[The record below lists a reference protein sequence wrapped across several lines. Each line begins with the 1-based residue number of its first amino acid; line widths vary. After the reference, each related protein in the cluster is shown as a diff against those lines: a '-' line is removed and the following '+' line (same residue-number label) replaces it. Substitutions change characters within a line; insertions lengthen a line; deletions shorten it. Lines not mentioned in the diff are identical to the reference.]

1 MALMN
6 RCAQSRG
13 GMVRPDEHM
22 VGMPSELQ
30 QPPATTQ
37 PNRTAKAW
45 GRLSAR
51 EAQEQLKEAGI
62 LLSLILV
69 RIQMLN
75 YVDALDTSKSDKT
88 HALKNT
94 LKYIVMEQK
103 DFGLHVSWSIIA
115 LLVLS
120 VLLRR
125 GIPRRW
131 IDIVAGTFISFNL
144 IIHFLKINLLLLT
157 PPGAPSMLL
166 GQIFTYLIF
175 FVVAWGWIFWRFDW
189 VGKENPGT
197 VVEISDKG
205 DSLSTFDYY
214 HASLMAL
221 VRRGRP
227 EVSGLNRTGK
237 ILVAIHTFMVLDL
250 IGVALGRFYQLIT
263 RMI

>member
-1 MALMN
+1 LI
-6 RCAQSRG
+6 
-13 GMVRPDEHM
+13 D
-22 VGMPSELQ
+22 
-30 QPPATTQ
+30 
-37 PNRTAKAW
+37 
-45 GRLSAR
+45 AR
-51 EAQEQLKEAGI
+51 EQWKEVVI
-62 LLSLILV
+62 LITLFLV
-69 RIQMLN
+69 RLQMLN
-75 YVDALDTSKSDKT
+75 YVDALDTSKSDRTIGLKN
-88 HALKNT
+88 ALKI
-94 LKYIVMEQK
+94 IVTESAHL
-103 DFGLHVSWSIIA
+103 GLYASWLIIA

-125 GIPRRW
+125 NIPRRW
-131 IDIVAGTFISFNL
+131 LDIVAGAFISFNL

-175 FVVAWGWIFWRFDW
+175 FVLAWGWIFWRFDW

-197 VVEISDKG
+197 VIEISDKG

-221 VRRGRP
+221 VRRGSP

-250 IGVALGRFYQLIT
+250 IGVGLGRFYQLIT

>member
-6 RCAQSRG
+6 RCALSRG

-30 QPPATTQ
+30 QPPATPQ
-37 PNRTAKAW
+37 PSRTAKAW

-69 RIQMLN
+69 RMQMLN
-75 YVDALDTSKSDKT
+75 YVDALDTSKADKT
-88 HALKNT
+88 HGFKNM
-94 LKYIVMEQK
+94 LKYVVTEHAN
-103 DFGLHVSWSIIA
+103 FALYVSWPIVA

-120 VLLRR
+120 VVLRR

-131 IDIVAGTFISFNL
+131 IDIVAGGFISFNL

-205 DSLSTFDYY
+205 DSLSTFDYF

-263 RMI
+263 RMV

>member
-1 MALMN
+1 LI
-6 RCAQSRG
+6 
-13 GMVRPDEHM
+13 D
-22 VGMPSELQ
+22 
-30 QPPATTQ
+30 
-37 PNRTAKAW
+37 
-45 GRLSAR
+45 AR
-51 EAQEQLKEAGI
+51 EQWKEVVI
-62 LLSLILV
+62 LITLFLV
-69 RIQMLN
+69 RLQMLN
-75 YVDALDTSKSDKT
+75 YVDALDTSKSDRTIGLKN
-88 HALKNT
+88 ALKIIAT
-94 LKYIVMEQK
+94 ESAHL
-103 DFGLHVSWSIIA
+103 GLYASWLIIA

-125 GIPRRW
+125 NIPRRW
-131 IDIVAGTFISFNL
+131 LDIVAGAFISFNL

-157 PPGAPSMLL
+157 PPGAPSMLF

-175 FVVAWGWIFWRFDW
+175 FVLAWGWIFWRFDW

-197 VVEISDKG
+197 VIEISDKG

-221 VRRGRP
+221 VRRGSP

>member
-6 RCAQSRG
+6 RCAQSRAG
-13 GMVRPDEHM
+13 IVVREAHM
-22 VGMPSELQ
+22 VGMPPELQ
-30 QPPATTQ
+30 QPPAAPQ
-37 PNRTAKAW
+37 PNRPKKPW

-51 EAQEQLKEAGI
+51 EAQEQLKETGI
-62 LLSLILV
+62 LASLILV
-69 RIQMLN
+69 RLQMLN
-75 YVDALDTSKSDKT
+75 YVDAFDTSKLDRTLELKN
-88 HALKNT
+88 ALK
-94 LKYIVMEQK
+94 IVVTENAHY
-103 DFGLHVSWSIIA
+103 GLYASWSIIA

-120 VLLRR
+120 VLLGR

-131 IDIVAGTFISFNL
+131 LDVLAGAFISFNL
-144 IIHFLKINLLLLT
+144 IVHFLKINLLLLT

-175 FVVAWGWIFWRFDW
+175 FVIAWGWIFWRFDW

-205 DSLSTFDYY
+205 DSLSTFDYF
-214 HASLMAL
+214 HASLMAI

>member
-1 MALMN
+1 MI
-6 RCAQSRG
+6 
-13 GMVRPDEHM
+13 D
-22 VGMPSELQ
+22 
-30 QPPATTQ
+30 
-37 PNRTAKAW
+37 
-45 GRLSAR
+45 AR
-51 EAQEQLKEAGI
+51 EQWKEVVI
-62 LLSLILV
+62 LITLFLV
-69 RIQMLN
+69 RLQMSN
-75 YVDALDTSKSDKT
+75 YVDALDTSKSDRTIELKN
-88 HALKNT
+88 ALKIIAT
-94 LKYIVMEQK
+94 ESAHL
-103 DFGLHVSWSIIA
+103 GLYASWLIIA

-120 VLLRR
+120 VILRR
-125 GIPRRW
+125 NIPRRW
-131 IDIVAGTFISFNL
+131 LDIVAGAFISFNL

-175 FVVAWGWIFWRFDW
+175 FVLAWGWIFWRFDW

-197 VVEISDKG
+197 VIEISDKG

-221 VRRGRP
+221 VRRGSP

>member
-1 MALMN
+1 LI
-6 RCAQSRG
+6 
-13 GMVRPDEHM
+13 D
-22 VGMPSELQ
+22 
-30 QPPATTQ
+30 
-37 PNRTAKAW
+37 
-45 GRLSAR
+45 AR
-51 EAQEQLKEAGI
+51 EQWKEVVI
-62 LLSLILV
+62 LITLFLV
-69 RIQMLN
+69 RLQMSN
-75 YVDALDTSKSDKT
+75 YVDALDTSKSDRTIELKN
-88 HALKNT
+88 ALKIIAT
-94 LKYIVMEQK
+94 ESAHL
-103 DFGLHVSWSIIA
+103 GLYASWLIIA

-120 VLLRR
+120 VILRR
-125 GIPRRW
+125 NIPRRW
-131 IDIVAGTFISFNL
+131 LDIVAGAFISFNL

-175 FVVAWGWIFWRFDW
+175 FVLAWGWIFWRFDW

-197 VVEISDKG
+197 VIEISDKG

-221 VRRGRP
+221 VRRGSP

>member
-1 MALMN
+1 VIPTTSSQQQNPA
-6 RCAQSRG
+6 
-13 GMVRPDEHM
+13 
-22 VGMPSELQ
+22 
-30 QPPATTQ
+30 QPPEKPEGSQQA
-37 PNRTAKAW
+37 PPRKKAKRPWPFRGHLA
-45 GRLSAR
+45 LIDAR
-51 EAQEQLKEAGI
+51 GQWKEVVI
-62 LLSLILV
+62 LITLFLV
-69 RIQMLN
+69 RLQMLN
-75 YVDALDTSKSDKT
+75 YVDALDTSKSDRTIGLKN
-88 HALKNT
+88 ALKI
-94 LKYIVMEQK
+94 IVTESAQL
-103 DFGLHVSWSIIA
+103 GLYASWLIIA

-125 GIPRRW
+125 NIPRRW
-131 IDIVAGTFISFNL
+131 LDIVAGAFISFNL

-175 FVVAWGWIFWRFDW
+175 FVLAWGWIFWRFDW

-197 VVEISDKG
+197 VIEISDRG

-221 VRRGRP
+221 VRRGSP

>member
-1 MALMN
+1 LIDA
-6 RCAQSRG
+6 RG
-13 GMVRPDEHM
+13 
-22 VGMPSELQ
+22 Q
-30 QPPATTQ
+30 
-37 PNRTAKAW
+37 W
-45 GRLSAR
+45 
-51 EAQEQLKEAGI
+51 KEVVI
-62 LLSLILV
+62 LITLFLV
-69 RIQMLN
+69 RLQMLN
-75 YVDALDTSKSDKT
+75 YVDALDTSKSDRTIGLKN
-88 HALKNT
+88 ALKI
-94 LKYIVMEQK
+94 IVTESAHL
-103 DFGLHVSWSIIA
+103 GLYASWLIIA

-125 GIPRRW
+125 NIPRRW
-131 IDIVAGTFISFNL
+131 LDIVAGAFISFNL

-175 FVVAWGWIFWRFDW
+175 FVLAWGWIFWRFDW

-197 VVEISDKG
+197 VIEISDRG

-221 VRRGRP
+221 VRRGSP

>member
-1 MALMN
+1 MI
-6 RCAQSRG
+6 
-13 GMVRPDEHM
+13 D
-22 VGMPSELQ
+22 
-30 QPPATTQ
+30 
-37 PNRTAKAW
+37 
-45 GRLSAR
+45 AR
-51 EAQEQLKEAGI
+51 EQWKEVVI
-62 LLSLILV
+62 LITLFLV
-69 RIQMLN
+69 RLQMLN
-75 YVDALDTSKSDKT
+75 YVDALDTSKSDRTIGLKN
-88 HALKNT
+88 ALKI
-94 LKYIVMEQK
+94 IVAESAHL
-103 DFGLHVSWSIIA
+103 GLYASWLIIA

-125 GIPRRW
+125 NIPRRW
-131 IDIVAGTFISFNL
+131 LDIVAGAFISFNL

-175 FVVAWGWIFWRFDW
+175 FVLAWGWIFWRFDW

-197 VVEISDKG
+197 VIEISDKG

-221 VRRGRP
+221 VRRGSP

>member
-1 MALMN
+1 VIPTTSSQQQNPA
-6 RCAQSRG
+6 
-13 GMVRPDEHM
+13 
-22 VGMPSELQ
+22 
-30 QPPATTQ
+30 QPPEKPEGSQQA
-37 PNRTAKAW
+37 PPRKKAKRPWPFRGHLA
-45 GRLSAR
+45 LIDAR
-51 EAQEQLKEAGI
+51 EQWKEVVI
-62 LLSLILV
+62 LITLVLV
-69 RIQMLN
+69 RLQMLN
-75 YVDALDTSKSDKT
+75 YVDALDTSKSDRTIELKN
-88 HALKNT
+88 ALKI
-94 LKYIVMEQK
+94 IVTESAHY
-103 DFGLHVSWSIIA
+103 GHYASWLIIA

-125 GIPRRW
+125 NIPRRW
-131 IDIVAGTFISFNL
+131 LDIVAGAFISFNL

-175 FVVAWGWIFWRFDW
+175 FVLAWGWIFWRFDW

-197 VVEISDKG
+197 VVEISDRG

-227 EVSGLNRTGK
+227 EVCGLNRTGK

>member
-13 GMVRPDEHM
+13 GMVRADAHM

-30 QPPATTQ
+30 QPPEAPQ
-37 PNRTAKAW
+37 PNRPQKPW

-69 RIQMLN
+69 RLQMLN
-75 YVDALDTSKSDKT
+75 YVNVLDTSKSDKT
-88 HALKNT
+88 YALKNT
-94 LKYIVMEQK
+94 LKYIVTENAHY
-103 DFGLHVSWSIIA
+103 GLYASWSIIA

-131 IDIVAGTFISFNL
+131 IDIIAGAFISFNL
-144 IIHFLKINLLLLT
+144 TIHFLKINLLLLT

-175 FVVAWGWIFWRFDW
+175 FVIAWGWIFWRFDW

>member
-1 MALMN
+1 VIPTTSSQQQN
-6 RCAQSRG
+6 PAQ
-13 GMVRPDEHM
+13 
-22 VGMPSELQ
+22 PSEKPEGSQ
-30 QPPATTQ
+30 QAPP
-37 PNRTAKAW
+37 RKKAKRPWSLKGHLA
-45 GRLSAR
+45 LIDAR
-51 EAQEQLKEAGI
+51 EQWKEVVI
-62 LLSLILV
+62 LITLVLV
-69 RIQMLN
+69 RLQMLN
-75 YVDALDTSKSDKT
+75 YVDALDTSKSDRTIELKN
-88 HALKNT
+88 ALKI
-94 LKYIVMEQK
+94 IVTGSAHY
-103 DFGLHVSWSIIA
+103 GLYASWSGIA

-120 VLLRR
+120 VLLGR

-131 IDIVAGTFISFNL
+131 LDIVAGAFISFNL

-166 GQIFTYLIF
+166 GQILTYLIF
-175 FVVAWGWIFWRFDW
+175 FVIAWGWIFWRFDW